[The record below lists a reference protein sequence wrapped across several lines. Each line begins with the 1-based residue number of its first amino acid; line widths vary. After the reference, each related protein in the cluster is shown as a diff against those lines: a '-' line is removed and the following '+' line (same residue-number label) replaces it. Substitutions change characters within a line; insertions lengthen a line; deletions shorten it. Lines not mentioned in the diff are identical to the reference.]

1 MRFIKLFYRVN
12 GRYSQL
18 REVSQ
23 DEKNLSTEQILPEE
37 DSWFPA
43 ADEKQRRPNGAQVPS
58 GKRAQTPERIRIGK
72 CDGGGPAGSS
82 RPFLHLYPGNK
93 QKILF
98 RFKEEDDLE
107 KKYSLP
113 KSSRLGANREFQNV
127 YNQGR
132 SIASKYTVLYWTP
145 VADRPGKVGFAAGKK
160 LGNAVLRNRL
170 KRLLREAWRLSELPV
185 PENFDFILVA
195 RRPLMDRGLKE
206 AEQGLRENLQRS
218 KLLKQEKQ

>member
-1 MRFIKLFYRVN
+1 M
-12 GRYSQL
+12 
-18 REVSQ
+18 
-23 DEKNLSTEQILPEE
+23 
-37 DSWFPA
+37 
-43 ADEKQRRPNGAQVPS
+43 
-58 GKRAQTPERIRIGK
+58 
-72 CDGGGPAGSS
+72 
-82 RPFLHLYPGNK
+82 
-93 QKILF
+93 
-98 RFKEEDDLE
+98 E
-107 KKYSLP
+107 KKYALP

-185 PENFDFILVA
+185 PEKFDFILVA

>member
-1 MRFIKLFYRVN
+1 MFYRVN

-23 DEKNLSTEQILPEE
+23 DEKNLSTKQILPEE
-37 DSWFPA
+37 DSRFSA
-43 ADEKQRRPNGAQVPS
+43 TDEKQGRPNGAQVPS

-82 RPFLHLYPGNK
+82 RPFLHFFRGIKNF
-93 QKILF
+93 LF
-98 RFKEEDDLE
+98 RFKEEDGLE

-113 KSSRLGANREFQNV
+113 KSSRLRANREFQNV

-145 VADRPGKVGFAAGKK
+145 VVDRPGKVGFAAGKK

-170 KRLLREAWRLSELPV
+170 KRLLREAWRLSELLV

-195 RRPLMDRGLKE
+195 RRPLIDRGLKE
-206 AEQGLRENLQRS
+206 AEQGLRENLHRS